1 MTCRVMRAPAALS
14 YRRFMPSTSP
24 LPHGARGAAQPVGAL
39 LRLWRL
45 RRRMSQLDLATEAQV
60 STRHL
65 SCVETG
71 RAEPSRAM
79 LLRLADQLEV
89 PLRERNVLLAAGGFA
104 PLYRERPLADPALD
118 GARQALDLLLRGHE
132 PYPALLVDRHW
143 NLVAHNRAVPPLLAG
158 IEPEFL
164 AQPCNVLRLSL
175 HARGLGPRIGNLAQW
190 RSHLLMRLRQQVTA
204 SGDATLQVLLEELQA
219 MPLPPGTPP
228 DHHPL
233 PDGGVIVPLQ
243 YRTPAGTL
251 NLISTTTVFG
261 TPVDITLSELALETF
276 FPADEATAVA
286 LRQSFATFVAAG

>member
-1 MTCRVMRAPAALS
+1 MTCRVMRAARPLR
-14 YRRFMPSTSP
+14 YRRPMLLTAPTSQ
-24 LPHGARGAAQPVGAL
+24 AAQPVGVL
-39 LRLWRL
+39 LRQWRQ
-45 RRRMSQLDLATEAQV
+45 RRRMSQLDLATEAEI

-89 PLRERNVLLAAGGFA
+89 PLRERNVLLTAAGFA
-104 PLYRERPLADPALD
+104 PLYRERPLADPALA
-118 GARQALDLLLRGHE
+118 GARQALDLVLRGHE

-158 IEPEFL
+158 IEPELL
-164 AQPCNVLRLSL
+164 AHPCNVLRLSL
-175 HARGLGPRIGNLAQW
+175 HPRGFGPRIGNLAQW
-190 RSHLLMRLRQQVTA
+190 RSHLLLRLRQQVTA
-204 SGDATLQVLLEELQA
+204 SGDATLQALLEELQA

-228 DHHPL
+228 DEHPL

-243 YRTPAGTL
+243 YVTPAGTL

-276 FPADEATAVA
+276 FPADEASAAA
-286 LRQSFATFVAAG
+286 LRQSFEAATAA